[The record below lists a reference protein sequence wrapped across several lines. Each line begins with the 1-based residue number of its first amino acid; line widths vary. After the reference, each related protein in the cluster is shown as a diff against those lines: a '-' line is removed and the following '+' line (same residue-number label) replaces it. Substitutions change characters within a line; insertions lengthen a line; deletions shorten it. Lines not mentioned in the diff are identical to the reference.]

1 VGADRSGVIRA
12 YRGAHAPEKAVR
24 SNRVRSVARTHIFGG
39 RTAWVMGLVLSGL
52 LVFIGSRLR
61 SSISDRADTLPRAPA
76 EVLSPASP
84 KVPAA
89 VRALV
94 EEVLRALRASD
105 RAALERLVLSREEFC
120 AALWPHVPPTPNL
133 TCEWVWAAYAP
144 QNSEGLRRILREHGG
159 RDYTL
164 LRIEPRRIVSSGP
177 VRVYEE
183 VRIIVM
189 DEAGRQRPLRLF
201 GSICDLGR
209 IVRLCSF
216 IVD

>member
-1 VGADRSGVIRA
+1 MIRA
-12 YRGAHAPEKAVR
+12 YRGARAPEKAVR
-24 SNRVRSVARTHIFGG
+24 SNRVRSVVRTHIFGG
-39 RTAWVMGLVLSGL
+39 RTAWIMGLVLSGL
-52 LVFIGSRLR
+52 LLIGSRLR
-61 SSISDRADTLPRAPA
+61 SSIGDRADTLPRAPA

-105 RAALERLVLSREEFC
+105 RAALERLVLSQEEFC
-120 AALWPHVPPTPNL
+120 AALWPHLPPTPNL